1 MTPAPF
7 PSPGRLLDGSAP
19 AAPRPPRALE
29 LYLDGNEGP
38 PPEDDGATVLAAAG
52 SELLRRYPDAS
63 ALERELAAYLG
74 VPADELL
81 VTAGADEALDR
92 IARAWLGPG
101 RELLLPSPSFEMLA
115 RYARLS
121 GADVR
126 EVAWEPGAPWPL
138 DEILSALSPRTGV
151 VAVVSPNNP
160 TGGEVAPEFVRELS
174 ARAPASVLLVDQA
187 YGEFTSNSLLATAR
201 ALPNALFVGTF
212 SKARGLAGLRIGYV
226 VGPPAALALLR
237 RAGGPYSLAGPSL
250 ALARHF
256 LACGDAALA
265 RTVARVRVER
275 EALAALATELGAR
288 TFPSAANFVLWRA
301 RDGAW
306 LADALAGQGLAVRTF
321 PARPELVRDVR
332 ITCPAAHAPFERLV
346 RALRVAAAPEALLLD
361 MDGVLV
367 DANDSYDA
375 TILAVAEELGV
386 AATRADVQRVR
397 RAGGANDD
405 VELLARLCAGHASRA
420 ELEQRFERRYWGPD
434 GDGLCREERPL
445 VARATLEALAARLP
459 LAIVTGR
466 PRRDALRFLEA
477 HELLSLFRTLVCS
490 EDAPRKPDPAPVRRA
505 LAELGC
511 ARAWMVGDTVD
522 DVRAA
527 RAAGIPAIGVVA
539 RADEP
544 RRARG
549 ALERAGAEHVLD
561 DLFALDALLADRAA
575 IGDAR

>member
-1 MTPAPF
+1 MPTAFPA
-7 PSPGRLLDGSAP
+7 PGRLLDGSAP
-19 AAPRPPRALE
+19 AGVRPPRAIE
-29 LYLDGNEGP
+29 LFLDGNEGP
-38 PPEDDGATVLAAAG
+38 SPAEDGSAVLAAAG
-52 SELLRRYPDAS
+52 GELLRRYPDAS

-74 VPADELL
+74 VRADELL

-121 GADVR
+121 GAAVR

-138 DEILSALSPRTGV
+138 SAVLAALSPRTGV

-160 TGGEVAPEFVRELS
+160 TGAEVEPESLRELATRAPE
-174 ARAPASVLLVDQA
+174 SVVLVDQA
-187 YGEFTSNSLLATAR
+187 YGEFSGQSLLALAR
-201 ALPNALFVGTF
+201 TLPNALFAGTF

-226 VGPPAALALLR
+226 VGPPAALELLR
-237 RAGGPYSLAGPSL
+237 RAGGPYSVAGPSL

-256 LACGDAALA
+256 LASGDEALA
-265 RTVARVRVER
+265 RTVARVRAER
-275 EALAALATELGAR
+275 AELAALALELGAR

-306 LADALAGQGLAVRTF
+306 LADALAGLGVAVRSF
-321 PARPELVRDVR
+321 PARPELARDVR
-332 ITCPAAHAPFERLV
+332 ITCPGARAPFERLV
-346 RALRVAAAPEALLLD
+346 QALRVAAAPEALLLD

-375 TILAVAEELGV
+375 TILAVAGELGL
-386 AATRADVQRVR
+386 AATRADVLRLR

-405 VELLARLCAGHASRA
+405 VELLARLCAGRAPRA
-420 ELEQRFERRYWGPD
+420 ELEQRFELRYWGPD

-445 VARATLEALAARLP
+445 VARATLEALAARIP

-477 HELLSLFRTLVCS
+477 SGLLPLFRLLVCS
-490 EDAPRKPDPAPVRRA
+490 EDAPRKPDPTPVRRA

-511 ARAWMVGDTVD
+511 RRAWMVGDTVD

-527 RAAGIPAIGVVA
+527 RAAGVLPLGIVA
-539 RADEP
+539 P
-544 RRARG
+544 
-549 ALERAGAEHVLD
+549 LD
-561 DLFALDALLADRAA
+561 DPALTTPALLAAGAGRVLASLEDLRVLLP
-575 IGDAR
+575 

>member
-1 MTPAPF
+1 MTPALF
-7 PSPGRLLDGSAP
+7 PRPGRLLEGSSPAP
-19 AAPRPPRALE
+19 ARPSRALD
-29 LYLDGNEGP
+29 LFLDGNEGP
-38 PPEDDGATVLAAAG
+38 SPADDGAAVLAAAG
-52 SELLRRYPDAS
+52 PELLRRYPDAS
-63 ALERELAAYLG
+63 ALERELATHLG

-101 RELLLPSPSFEMLA
+101 RELLLPCPSFEMLA

-126 EVAWEPGAPWPL
+126 EVAWEAGAPWPL
-138 DEILSALSPRTGV
+138 DAVLAALSPRTGV

-160 TGGEVAPEFVRELS
+160 TGAEVEPESLRALS
-174 ARAPASVLLVDQA
+174 ARAPESVVLVDQA
-187 YGEFTSNSLLATAR
+187 YGEFSTRPLLALAR
-201 ALPNALFVGTF
+201 TLPNALFVGTF

-226 VGPPAALALLR
+226 VGPRAALELLR
-237 RAGGPYSLAGPSL
+237 RAGGPYSVAGPSL

-256 LACGDAALA
+256 LASGDAALA
-265 RTVARVRVER
+265 RTVARVRAER
-275 EALAALATELGAR
+275 EALAALARELGAR

-321 PARPELVRDVR
+321 PARPELARDVR
-332 ITCPAAHAPFERLV
+332 ITCPAAQEPFERLV
-346 RALRVAAAPEALLLD
+346 RALRVASAPEALLLD
-361 MDGVLV
+361 LDGVLI

-375 TILAVAEELGV
+375 TILAVAAELGV

-405 VELLARLCAGHASRA
+405 VELLARLCPGRAPRA

-477 HELLSLFRTLVCS
+477 HGLLSLFRVLVCS

-527 RAAGIPAIGVVA
+527 RAAGVLPLGVVA
-539 RADEP
+539 PLDEP
-544 RRARG
+544 
-549 ALERAGAEHVLD
+549 ALTTPALLAAGAGRVLASLD
-561 DLFALDALLADRAA
+561 DLLPLLP
-575 IGDAR
+575 